1 MVMILSRIIFTFI
14 YIVLCRYFCYVQQ
27 ADMYKQLQTEQVVSA
42 LYASSSKC
50 FFNEDK
56 PLLAEIADLFKVYIN
71 ISRAY

>member
-1 MVMILSRIIFTFI
+1 MVLSVGIFVMHSKQI
-14 YIVLCRYFCYVQQ
+14 CINNYRLGEQIVSV
-27 ADMYKQLQTEQVVSA
+27 

-56 PLLAEIADLFKVYIN
+56 PLLAETADLFKVYIN